1 MRILVGQDEP
11 VNDARSRNEDALT
24 QGIADSQCMQLALA
38 RDVFAAIGAEICRG
52 ADRQAS
58 NTSETAYVTRRRDQL
73 A

>member
-11 VNDARSRNEDALT
+11 VNEARSSNEDALT
-24 QGIADSQCMQLALA
+24 RIADSQCMQLALA